1 MQDAVLSRARLTT
14 VRLPEALEQAFG
26 VSRSQ
31 ARQFLKDGAVKIDG
45 IKYEWLTCCVDD
57 IDGKV
62 VQIGKRKFARIHV
75 NLGDSQ

>member
-1 MQDAVLSRARLTT
+1 MESVELNRHQLTT

-26 VSRSQ
+26 ISRSQ

-45 IKYEWLTCCVDD
+45 EKYTWLTCCVGD

-62 VQIGKRKFARIHV
+62 VQIGKRKFARMQVEI
-75 NLGDSQ
+75 NEA